1 MSLNRKILGLGA
13 IVFSLA
19 VGLAHGLPICQDGY
33 YCPCASPIVI
43 DVGGQGIRLTDA
55 ANGVLFDIAG
65 DGKPVKLA
73 WTAPGIRN
81 AWLTLDRNGN
91 GKIDNGQ
98 ELFGNFTPQPNCKD
112 PNGFLALAEYD
123 KPENGGNG
131 DGLIDSL
138 DAVYGSLRLWIDANH
153 NGISEPEE
161 LFPLPALGVSSI
173 SLDYKLSARRDRY
186 GNQFRYRAKVN
197 IGVLQ
202 RDNNVGPFAYDVF
215 LTTQPVVSA
224 HGKPAQPGTINGAET
239 PYLIPT
245 EVVHEIFLRVA
256 SCSEDDPELYQKKC
270 GLVQRAVG
278 LDLED
283 GQKLSAHLA
292 TFRGEISELDGRI
305 AELRHS
311 PDTGAEI
318 ERVVEQRRNLIK
330 AKIAALRQKLTGEGT
345 RRFDAYIE
353 GMKAKIK
360 FVPRVTPQA

>member
-1 MSLNRKILGLGA
+1 
-13 IVFSLA
+13 
-19 VGLAHGLPICQDGY
+19 
-33 YCPCASPIVI
+33 VI

-65 DGKPVKLA
+65 NGKPVKLA
-73 WTAPGIRN
+73 WTAPGSRN
-81 AWLTLDRNGN
+81 AWLALDRDGN

-98 ELFGNFTPQPNCKD
+98 ELFGNFTPQPDCKH

-123 KPENGGNG
+123 KAENGGNG

-138 DAVYGSLRLWIDANH
+138 DAVYSSLRLWIDANH

-161 LFPLPALGVSSI
+161 LFPLPALGLRSI
-173 SLDYKLSARRDRY
+173 SLDFKLSARRDRY

-197 IGVLQ
+197 VGIPQ
-202 RDNNVGPFAYDVF
+202 HDNKVGPFAWDVF
-215 LTTQPVVSA
+215 LTTQPVISA
-224 HGKPAQPGTINGAET
+224 HGKAAPPGTINGAET

-245 EVVHEIFLRVA
+245 EVVHEIFVRVA
-256 SCSEDDPELYQKKC
+256 TCSDDDPELYQKKC
-270 GLVQRAVG
+270 RLVQRAVG
-278 LDLED
+278 LDPD
-283 GQKLSAHLA
+283 DAQQVTAHVA
-292 TFRGEISELDGRI
+292 NFRGQISELDGRI
-305 AELRHS
+305 ADLRHS

-330 AKIAALRQKLTGEGT
+330 AKVAALRQKLTGEGT

-360 FVPRVTPQA
+360 FVPRIPPQP